1 MKSKFEIG
9 DKVKF
14 LNQIGGGIVTK
25 ITDDFVF
32 VQDDTGF
39 DIPMQPEELI
49 RMADQQGAGKMFN
62 TTMEEHLKGKGTP
75 LPSGLPT
82 TAAKIAVPL
91 TPEEE
96 IKQLKNQVAN
106 LKDQV
111 AKLKKQ
117 LANVQQQNTKTLTD
131 NILLQHQTAPGEAEV
146 DLHIDMLTE
155 RPADLTPH
163 EAFEMQMHYF
173 RLCMDHAIQNKMKRV
188 VFIHGV
194 GQGVLKDEI
203 LKELK
208 EYDNIHFFA
217 APMSKY
223 GVGATEVY
231 FR

>member
-1 MKSKFEIG
+1 MKSKFEPG

-25 ITDDFVF
+25 VTDDFVF

-39 DIPMQPEELI
+39 DIPMQPDELI
-49 RMADQQGAGKMFN
+49 RMADMQGAGKLFN
-62 TTMEEHLKGKGTP
+62 AAMEDHLKGKGTP
-75 LPSGLPT
+75 LPSAMPM
-82 TAAKIAVPL
+82 AAKVSVPL
-91 TPEEE
+91 TPDEE
-96 IKQLKNQVAN
+96 IKQLKNQIAN

-117 LANVQQQNTKTLTD
+117 LSNLQQQNTHSLTD
-131 NILLQHQTAPGEAEV
+131 NILLQHQVAPGEAEV

-173 RLCMDHAIQNKMKRV
+173 RLCMNHAFANKMKKV
-188 VFIHGV
+188 TFIHGV
-194 GQGVLKDEI
+194 GKGILKDEI
-203 LKELK
+203 NKELK
-208 EYDNIHFFA
+208 QYDNVHFFD

-231 FR
+231 FK